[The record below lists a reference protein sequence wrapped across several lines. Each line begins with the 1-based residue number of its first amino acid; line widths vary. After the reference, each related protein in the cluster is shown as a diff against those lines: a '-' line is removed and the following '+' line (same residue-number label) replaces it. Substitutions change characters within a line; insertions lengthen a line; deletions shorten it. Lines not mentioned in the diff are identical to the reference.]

1 MEVIDDSELW
11 MSDEEEGFEDDGEP
25 DTDPTAFTVSLGR
38 SGQAGGFHVR
48 HKLGEKQP
56 LAISSFGAG
65 SKKKPAF
72 HVGCTAVAIIH
83 GTLDDTSKK
92 PASLLVYD
100 FSFFSYR
107 STRIKDATVIFEFQ
121 GKKGPG
127 AGDVTVKKVAPYA
140 RQSMMQTTQTET
152 FKLGAQIGASF
163 AGANANVSPERT
175 VEKTTTHAME
185 ITGDYPCDDSG
196 NYQIAQWLLN
206 ENKSQHNGIVSL
218 LRTCVLLTRDT
229 DDEFRCIPS
238 IEATPDFKT
247 ALGSLFS
254 SRTPD
259 DDIIYDPEYEPYN
272 MLEGGVEIDRLNL
285 GRVVLNDLWDCTFQ
299 TNFGEAVK
307 VSRTVHKDDNVE
319 KVETVR
325 EVKQPVGN

>member
-1 MEVIDDSELW
+1 M
-11 MSDEEEGFEDDGEP
+11 
-25 DTDPTAFTVSLGR
+25 
-38 SGQAGGFHVR
+38 
-48 HKLGEKQP
+48 
-56 LAISSFGAG
+56 
-65 SKKKPAF
+65 
-72 HVGCTAVAIIH
+72 H
-83 GTLDDTSKK
+83 GTLDEVSKK
-92 PASLLVYD
+92 PATLLVYD

-107 STRIKDATVIFEFQ
+107 STRIKDASIVFEFQ

-127 AGDVTVKKVAPYA
+127 GGDVKVQKVTPYG

-163 AGANANVSPERT
+163 SGANASISPERT

-185 ITGDYPCDDSG
+185 ITGDNPCDNAGS
-196 NYQIAQWLLN
+196 YQTAQWLLN
-206 ENKSQHNGIVSL
+206 ENKSQHSGIVSL

-229 DDEFRCIPS
+229 NDEFKCIPS

-259 DDIIYDPEYEPYN
+259 DDIVYDPEYEPYN
-272 MLEGGVEIDRLNL
+272 VLEGDVKIDPSNL

-299 TNFGEAVK
+299 SNFGQAVK
-307 VSRTVHKDDNVE
+307 VSRTVQSGADVE
-319 KVETVR
+319 KVETVK
-325 EVKQPVGN
+325 EVKQPVAN